1 MKRLLKIL
9 RNNENFKWN
18 CCRKVNIKEEWSMN
32 NNLIQAKKD
41 LKAFAKRAKNVK
53 YTESLLFS
61 YLVTGLITFSIGI
74 NTSSSVLY
82 ERWIKSL

>member
-41 LKAFAKRAKNVK
+41 LKAFAKRAKNVTVFLFGNGIDYVFYWDK
-53 YTESLLFS
+53 YVFECI
-61 YLVTGLITFSIGI
+61 VWA
-74 NTSSSVLY
+74 Y
-82 ERWIKSL
+82 E